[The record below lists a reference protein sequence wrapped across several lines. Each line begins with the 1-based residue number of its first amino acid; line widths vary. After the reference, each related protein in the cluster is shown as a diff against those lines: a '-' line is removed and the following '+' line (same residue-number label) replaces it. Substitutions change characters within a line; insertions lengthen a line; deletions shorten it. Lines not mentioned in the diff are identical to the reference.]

1 MKHKYIKYIM
11 YHEWEAVKTQAA
23 GRRKHNTAGIR
34 LFRHYVKK
42 NPIFNRLKEIKR
54 NMDEYRIR
62 YTRNDETVLRNKCNF

>member
-42 NPIFNRLKEIKR
+42 TLYLTGLKKLREIWM
-54 NMDEYRIR
+54 NME
-62 YTRNDETVLRNKCNF
+62 